1 MNRKFAASFFTTDF
15 RVSPK
20 HSRFRKQGRKEWRMR
35 NVTGKKE
42 SEYDDERRQSSESW
56 EKARCERI
64 AGKFCFF
71 FIRGESKKRMV
82 MRRDGRENTGLS
94 DR

>member
-15 RVSPK
+15 RVSTK
-20 HSRFRKQGRKEWRMR
+20 HKRFRKQGRKEWRMR

-71 FIRGESKKRMV
+71 SFEGKVKRGW
-82 MRRDGRENTGLS
+82 
-94 DR
+94 